1 MVQVRHNPDF
11 SLQATTNSL
20 WAMAVLGSAHNSTAM
35 RLVQYLYS
43 HEDAYLLDTHLHQ
56 TFQVCC
62 CCQSTY
68 QNGDTVVYG
77 QGVAVTKHSG
87 ATHNV
92 PFSLQ
97 RQQFDS

>member
-1 MVQVRHNPDF
+1 MPLTGVQVRTNPHF

-43 HEDAYLLDTHLHQ
+43 HEHAYLLDTHLHQ

-62 CCQSTY
+62 
-68 QNGDTVVYG
+68 
-77 QGVAVTKHSG
+77 
-87 ATHNV
+87 
-92 PFSLQ
+92 
-97 RQQFDS
+97 